1 MSIQFDLPKE
11 QSSII
16 KVIGVGG
23 GGGNAVNHMYKQ
35 GIAGVDFIICNTDA
49 QALDLSPI
57 PNKVQLGVTLTEG
70 RGAGMN
76 PEMGKQSALESLD
89 KIKQLLEKNTKMLFI
104 TAGMGKGTGTGGAP
118 VIAALARE
126 MGILTVGLVTTPFS
140 YEGPKRF
147 TQAMEGIAEIK
158 KYVDTLLVISNDKLR
173 EIYGNLKLTEAFFN
187 ADSILTNAAK
197 SIAEIITLPG
207 HVNVDFEDVKTVM
220 QNSGVAIMGTA
231 ACEGEQRAL
240 NAVEQALTSP
250 LLMDNDIKGAKNI
263 LVNITSGTNEL
274 SVDEL
279 TEINE
284 YIQRE
289 AGEETNIILGICS
302 TPEIGEKLSI
312 TIIATGFMSK
322 PLVRKHNKIEAVE
335 TPAPVIKQPEK
346 KTEPEVK
353 STRART
359 PKVQPVEKEEP
370 LSQMPFEF
378 VLSNKGEKPLP
389 VNNDISLSSGDDMMR
404 LVEKPDSTILATDQN
419 SAQLHKE
426 RVNKLKDLSFK
437 LNNQSSVTELERQPA
452 FIRRNVNLKDV
463 PHSSESERSAYYMTD
478 SNNSDQPAEI
488 RKNNSFLHGQDKV
501 D

>member
-23 GGGNAVNHMYKQ
+23 GGSNAVNHMYKQ

-49 QALDLSPI
+49 QALDLSPV
-57 PNKVQLGVTLTEG
+57 PNKVQLGATLTEG

-76 PEMGKQSALESLD
+76 PEIGKQSALESLD
-89 KIKQLLEKNTKMLFI
+89 KIKMLLEKNTKMLFI

-147 TQAMEGIAEIK
+147 QQAMEGINEIK
-158 KYVDTLLVISNDKLR
+158 KHVDTILVVSNDKLR
-173 EIYGNLKLTEAFFN
+173 EIYGNLKLTEAFSN

-207 HVNVDFEDVKTVM
+207 HVNVDFEDVRTVM
-220 QNSGVAIMGTA
+220 QNSGVAIMGTS

-263 LVNITSGTNEL
+263 LVNITSGNNEL

-289 AGEETNIILGICS
+289 AGEETNIILGICNA
-302 TPEIGEKLSI
+302 EELGEKLSI
-312 TIIATGFMSK
+312 TIIATGFQSK
-322 PLVRKHNKIEAVE
+322 PLARKNAKVENIEAPKQAAKE
-335 TPAPVIKQPEK
+335 EPAA
-346 KTEPEVK
+346 KTMPR
-353 STRART
+353 TRTVRT
-359 PKVQPVEKEEP
+359 HHIEKEETK
-370 LSQMPFEF
+370 LQMPLEF
-378 VLSNKGEKPLP
+378 VLSNKEEKKEEKAD
-389 VNNDISLSSGDDMMR
+389 VTDNTIAGDDMMK
-404 LVEKPDSTILATDQN
+404 LVEKPEGTST
-419 SAQLHKE
+419 SESPMSQLHRE

-437 LNNQSSVTELERQPA
+437 LNNQSSITELERQPA
-452 FIRRNVNLKDV
+452 FIRRNIPLKDV
-463 PHSSESERSAYYMTD
+463 PHSSESERSAYYLSD
-478 SNNSDQPAEI
+478 SDNPDKPAEI
-488 RKNNSFLHGQDKV
+488 KKNNSFLHGQDKV